1 MANLNE
7 FISEFK
13 NGIQRNNRFRC
24 FIDVPASI
32 VDGTDGLSLSTKYPN
47 AARLL
52 QRGLVCSNTSLPNRR
67 FETTEQ
73 TIYGF
78 SVNYPIGVTY
88 GDLDC
93 TFMAPLFGDTTGTG
107 VPDLGTQ
114 RNEILDFFHAWQN
127 LIQDH
132 RDNRALVLRFPDE
145 YRIAEGFKLVT
156 YNDQNEGS
164 TMIQF
169 FNVYPLT
176 VSQATLDWAQ
186 TDFLTFS
193 VTFSYTHWNNI
204 DGRSGL
210 TSARVIG

>member
-24 FIDVPASI
+24 FIDVPSSI
-32 VDGTDGLSLSTKYPN
+32 WDSSGNSLISKYPN

-93 TFMAPLFGDTTGTG
+93 TFMAPLFDTQRT
-107 VPDLGTQ
+107 VPDLGQ
-114 RNEILDFFHAWQN
+114 HRNEILDFFHAWQN
-127 LIQDH
+127 QIQDH
-132 RDNRALVLRFPDE
+132 RDGGALILRFPDE
-145 YRIAEGFKLVT
+145 YRIADGFRLMT
-156 YNDQNEGS
+156 YDDQNEGT
-164 TMIQF
+164 TMFRF

-176 VSQATLDWAQ
+176 VGQATLDWAQ
-186 TDFLTFS
+186 TDFLTFP

-204 DGRSGL
+204 DGQ
-210 TSARVIG
+210 

>member
-24 FIDVPASI
+24 FIDVPSSI
-32 VDGTDGLSLSTKYPN
+32 WDSSGNSLISKYPN

-88 GDLDC
+88 GDLD
-93 TFMAPLFGDTTGTG
+93 
-107 VPDLGTQ
+107 
-114 RNEILDFFHAWQN
+114 
-127 LIQDH
+127 
-132 RDNRALVLRFPDE
+132 
-145 YRIAEGFKLVT
+145 
-156 YNDQNEGS
+156 
-164 TMIQF
+164 
-169 FNVYPLT
+169 
-176 VSQATLDWAQ
+176 
-186 TDFLTFS
+186 
-193 VTFSYTHWNNI
+193 
-204 DGRSGL
+204 
-210 TSARVIG
+210 

>member
-32 VDGTDGLSLSTKYPN
+32 VDGTDGLPLSTKYPN